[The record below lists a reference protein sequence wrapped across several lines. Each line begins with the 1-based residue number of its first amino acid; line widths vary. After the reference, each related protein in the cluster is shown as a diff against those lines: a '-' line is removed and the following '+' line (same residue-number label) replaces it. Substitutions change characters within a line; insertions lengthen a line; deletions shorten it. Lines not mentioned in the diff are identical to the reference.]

1 MGVFLRGVRA
11 RTRGCGAYMR
21 LCAYVLK
28 MFVVDVV
35 FFAIV
40 LYCCGHLLHLRNVM
54 NLAQV
59 SLFVAISW
67 IGLAF
72 TLIRFLDGPK

>member
-1 MGVFLRGVRA
+1 
-11 RTRGCGAYMR
+11 
-21 LCAYVLK
+21 
-28 MFVVDVV
+28 
-35 FFAIV
+35 
-40 LYCCGHLLHLRNVM
+40 M